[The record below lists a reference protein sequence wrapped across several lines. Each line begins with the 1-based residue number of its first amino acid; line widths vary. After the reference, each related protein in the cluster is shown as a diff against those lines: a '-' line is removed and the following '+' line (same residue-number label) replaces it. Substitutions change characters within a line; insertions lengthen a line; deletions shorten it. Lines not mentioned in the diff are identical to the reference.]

1 MQKGKKRKK
10 KIFMNFCVEDG
21 RNKKLMKFVCM
32 HNLDVR
38 CDTLKRKYMSIKKT
52 RTKKEKFIMDFIF
65 SYEKKSPFITHNGL
79 LQIYIFHSPFYRH
92 LGNHYVESDLL
103 FPLFILLFQAVNYE
117 FLQNYFLLNLYNIFT
132 WKVQGIRELK

>member
-1 MQKGKKRKK
+1 MILLREMNINAERKGKERKK
-10 KIFMNFCVEDG
+10 KFFMNFCVEDG

-79 LQIYIFHSPFYRH
+79 L
-92 LGNHYVESDLL
+92 
-103 FPLFILLFQAVNYE
+103 
-117 FLQNYFLLNLYNIFT
+117 
-132 WKVQGIRELK
+132 